1 MSTKMNASAKPFHA
15 KMLSQDAQV
24 AKAVYAKTMIEQ
36 LENTMDTLQSV
47 DPKIKEFADAFAF
60 RPAWAYTDDD
70 NLDDIV
76 AAYWASIGKK

>member
-1 MSTKMNASAKPFHA
+1 MSTSTLNASAKPFYTKA
-15 KMLSQDAQV
+15 LSQDKHLKDMEEIPV
-24 AKAVYAKTMIEQ
+24 
-36 LENTMDTLQSV
+36 
-47 DPKIKEFADAFAF
+47 KIKEFMDAFAF